1 MSDLE
6 RGDIV
11 RHVPSGEEWLL
22 LRVKDDYVYPAG
34 WPPSRALAADCVL
47 VSKATPDTLALL
59 APLRPPR
66 EMPR

>member
-34 WPPSRALAADCVL
+34 WPSSRALAADCVL

-59 APLRPPR
+59 APLRHPR